1 MRLAMTISAFHLP
14 TLIGLLVIGAGVR
27 MSAAESAATDPA
39 GIEFFER
46 QIRPLLAEACYSC
59 HSSEAKKIKGG
70 LRVDTYAGMLVGGT
84 SKKPSVVPGKLDVSA
99 LIHAVRWVDEDTA
112 MPPKERLAPEKV

>member
-1 MRLAMTISAFHLP
+1 MRSALP
-14 TLIGLLVIGAGVR
+14 CIRVLTVALGVLVAV
-27 MSAAESAATDPA
+27 MPLSAADQRASDPE

-59 HSSEAKKIKGG
+59 HSAEAKKLKGG

-84 SKKPSVVPGKLDVSA
+84 SKKPALVPGKLDDSA
-99 LIHAVRWVDEDTA
+99 LIHAVRWVDDDTA
-112 MPPKERLAPEKV
+112 